1 MAIYDFPTMKIPSS
15 LFLNYKAEW
24 GRYLVYYLSNS
35 PHLDETG
42 FKITLDMQN
51 RVILGKKDEA
61 NYISRWFNALEVMI
75 YEPFTANKSYD
86 GVVEISAGDKYEDGW
101 LADDAFKWQIACH
114 TGFEDLYDG
123 ELPDGVSGKVL
134 GEAIAKPEEIFQI
147 YDYIKKIIDYL
158 EHWRKFFE
166 EWKKGES
173 HQKKLLENDK
183 IWNDDKRKGKVW
195 KTKKGIEKSTEL
207 EYNVLPQPY
216 LGNIENHSV
225 ITLNLNPSRSKKN
238 DENIEF
244 EKNYLPKFK
253 ESENYYKYAESFP
266 TYDSHSFWQDQKNWI
281 DRIFKILDKDAP
293 VPSEK
298 KIKPF
303 AIEICPWGSKSF
315 QTLEIKKDDPLIKYM
330 DHYVFDVIE
339 KVIEHSKLKV
349 VLSVGKAYYDIF
361 DNKKT
366 DFVREKE
373 ISYQNKPEGIDWPQT
388 KDKVSGKDRDVKRTF
403 SIWKKGKILYINT
416 YASGSNNPPSED
428 FNEIQNGLIN
438 KYVNKQ

>member
-1 MAIYDFPTMKIPSS
+1 MAQPNENIEFKSIEAYLKHWDNFFKKWEKDS
-15 LFLNYKAEW
+15 KATF
-24 GRYLVYYLSNS
+24 
-35 PHLDETG
+35 DE
-42 FKITLDMQN
+42 D
-51 RVILGKKDEA
+51 V
-61 NYISRWFNALEVMI
+61 
-75 YEPFTANKSYD
+75 
-86 GVVEISAGDKYEDGW
+86 
-101 LADDAFKWQIACH
+101 
-114 TGFEDLYDG
+114 
-123 ELPDGVSGKVL
+123 
-134 GEAIAKPEEIFQI
+134 
-147 YDYIKKIIDYL
+147 
-158 EHWRKFFE
+158 
-166 EWKKGES
+166 
-173 HQKKLLENDK
+173 
-183 IWNDDKRKGKVW
+183 IWNNRKGK
-195 KTKKGIEKSTEL
+195 GETEL
-207 EYNVLPQPY
+207 ECDVFPQPY
-216 LGNIENHSV
+216 LGNIHDHSV
-225 ITLNLNPSRSKKN
+225 ITLNLNPSRSKKG
-238 DENIEF
+238 
-244 EKNYLPKFK
+244 EKNFNLKNGEKGNENDVFEEKHLQEFLKKPKK
-253 ESENYYKYAESFP
+253 DYYKYAKGFP

-315 QTLEIKKDDPLIKYM
+315 QTLKIKKDDPLIKYM
-330 DHYVFDVIE
+330 DNYVFDVIE

-388 KDKVSGKDRDVKRTF
+388 KDKVSGKDRDVYRTF

-428 FNEIQNGLIN
+428 FNEIQNELIN